1 MDRGPFVSRLDYLSR
16 LQFDIPAL
24 RKNLT
29 AIICTIGPSSDQP
42 ELLLRLIYAGM
53 RVVRLNFSHGSHELH
68 CRVIQ
73 AARKAVEMYHQETGV
88 PLTVAIALDTS
99 GPEIRTGQLSGG
111 SPTSVVPLKRGD
123 KLTLTTNKSFENQCT
138 KEKIYVDYEKL
149 PSAVQPRKRIF
160 IDDGLI
166 GLRVEKTSND
176 EVFCTVLNDG
186 SLGSRKGVNLPGT
199 EVDLPAVTERDKK
212 DLKFGVEQK
221 VDMIFASFIRD
232 ANAVAEIRQTL
243 GPEGEG
249 IKIIC
254 KIESQEGV
262 KNIDGIIKASDGIM
276 VARGD
281 MGIELFSEDVPL
293 AQKAIIAKCNKAGK
307 PVICATQMQE
317 SMVSNPRP
325 TRAEASDV
333 ANAIFDGADAV
344 MLSSETAKG
353 KYPVEAV
360 KSMVRICAKAEA
372 ALWYENMQDDLKN
385 VIRSTAADQISA
397 VTTAI
402 AEAAMVSQAK
412 VIVVAC
418 PCGMVGQ
425 MISQMRPMCPIV
437 MLTGS
442 HAEGATSMIYRGV
455 YPLLIEEMALGCMDF
470 RRIVRTGLKI
480 MARMH
485 ILEAGK
491 PACVVLVNA
500 MLANNISFRLFTMK
514 QPSLKEMEQKERC
527 RKLTLKKKCNK
538 QAPCNLLKDQDKN
551 SEQKCKTSEADNCKK
566 LIEEQKANAQAKKCQ
581 VLAQIEKCNKLSQK
595 DQCKSEVKIDNCQQ
609 DKCVSGEALEEKR
622 KQQERERKLIEEA
635 IAKLEAAE
643 KAKKCEQ
650 EKQEQ
655 KDLENCRKLAEEEEK
670 KEQERKCKQME
681 KKMKRA
687 EMAKKWKR
695 LAAKRKEKREAELC
709 KQMAQD
715 SDKKEAEAV
724 DKIMDAVCKKLAE
737 MKKNPSNN
745 NEKKK

>member
-1 MDRGPFVSRLDYLSR
+1 
-16 LQFDIPAL
+16 
-24 RKNLT
+24 
-29 AIICTIGPSSDQP
+29 
-42 ELLLRLIYAGM
+42 M

-73 AARKAVEMYHQETGV
+73 AARKAMEMYHQETGI

-99 GPEIRTGQLSGG
+99 GPEIRTGQLSDG
-111 SPTSVVPLKRGD
+111 SPTSVVRLKRGD
-123 KLTLTTNKSFENQCT
+123 KITLTTNKSVENQCT
-138 KEKIYVDYEKL
+138 KEKIYVDYARL
-149 PSAVQPRKRIF
+149 PVDVQVGKRIF

-166 GLRVEKTSND
+166 GLHVDKTSN
-176 EVFCTVLNDG
+176 EELFCTVLNDG
-186 SLGSRKGVNLPGT
+186 KLGSRKGVNLPGS
-199 EVDLPAVTERDKK
+199 EVDLPAVTERDKR

-232 ANAVAEIRQTL
+232 GNAVAEIRQAL
-243 GPEGEG
+243 GPGGEG

-307 PVICATQMQE
+307 PVICATQMLE

-353 KYPVEAV
+353 KYPVDAV
-360 KSMVRICAKAEA
+360 RSMVRICAKSEA
-372 ALWYENMQDDLKN
+372 ALWYESMQDDLKN

-418 PCGMVGQ
+418 PCAMVGQ

-442 HAEGATSMIYRGV
+442 HTEGSTSMIYRGV

-470 RRIVRTGLKI
+470 RRIVRTGLNI
-480 MARMH
+480 MARME
-485 ILEAGK
+485 ILEAGTN
-491 PACVVLVNA
+491 ACVVLVNA
-500 MLANNISFRLFTMK
+500 MLAHNISFRLFTIK
-514 QPSLKEMEQKERC
+514 QPSQKEMEQKERC
-527 RKLTLKKKCNK
+527 RKLALKKKCK
-538 QAPCNLLKDQDKN
+538 SKAPCKHFKDKDNKTEN
-551 SEQKCKTSEADNCKK
+551 CKSSEADNCKR
-566 LIEEQKANAQAKKCQ
+566 LLEQQKENAQAKKCQ
-581 VLAQIEKCNKLSQK
+581 VLSQLEKCNQLSQN
-595 DQCKSEVKIDNCQQ
+595 DTCKPPEVKTDSCQE
-609 DKCVSGEALEEKR
+609 DKCVSQEALAEKK
-622 KQQERERKLIEEA
+622 KQQEREMKLIEEA

-643 KAKKCEQ
+643 KAKQCEQ
-650 EKQEQ
+650 AKQDQ
-655 KDLENCRKLAEEEEK
+655 IDLENCRKIAEEEAK

-681 KKMKRA
+681 KKRKRA

-695 LAAKRKEKREAELC
+695 LSAKRKKKREAELC
-709 KQMAQD
+709 KQMTQD
-715 SDKKEAEAV
+715 ADKKEAEAV

-737 MKKNPSNN
+737 MRKNPNN
-745 NEKKK
+745 NSQNKK